1 MLVVPAGALA
11 GPVILGG
18 DDLTEHGQTDGA
30 GTNEQG
36 WLYMERAVGNLL
48 PNVTRANDNSIAAL
62 GSSGPVDPDTN
73 GSDAGAGITSAA
85 AKAGMTVQFFDG
97 EAAIAGALQ
106 AIGNGSY
113 TPAIIWVAGDGA
125 SNDLDGCDGAGTEGQ
140 ALIDQAGVI
149 NTFVT
154 EGGGLFSHGT
164 CYTWLSALLP
174 TVTTVDGGS
183 SDDLYRTAEGVA
195 AFPGVSDADFN
206 AGPWHNHFEGDLGGL
221 QVLVRSLDIDDAAGN
236 DAAVVLGGG
245 DVDIIPVPPTP
256 ALAPACSNAVTG
268 DGGNNSLTGTE
279 GGDLMKGLVGND
291 NINGLGGD
299 DCIRGGPGADNE
311 EGGAGNDQLNGGQKK
326 DKLSAGSG
334 DDLVKVRAGRSD
346 RVDCGGGDDT
356 VRAGRNDKIADNC
369 ETGELRLAPRFSD
382 KQIGRGALGAPR
394 PRPGGRGLVK

>member
-1 MLVVPAGALA
+1 MGKPRHGAARRSIVRSVKWFAAALALMLVVPAGALA

-18 DDLTEHGQTDGA
+18 DDLTDHGQTDGA
-30 GTNEQG
+30 GNNEQG
-36 WLYMERAVGNLL
+36 WLYIERAVGNIL

-73 GSDAGAGITSAA
+73 GSDAGAAITSAA
-85 AKAGMTVQFFDG
+85 GKNGMTVQFFDG
-97 EAAIAGALQ
+97 DVAIANALQ
-106 AIGNGSY
+106 SIANGSY
-113 TPAIIWVAGDGA
+113 NPAIVWVAGDNA
-125 SNDLDGCDGAGTEGQ
+125 SNDLGDTGCDGAGTEGQ
-140 ALIDQAGVI
+140 ALIDNANAI

-154 EGGGLFSHGT
+154 EGGGLLSHGT
-164 CYTWLSALLP
+164 CYGWLQALLP
-174 TVTTVDGGS
+174 TVSTVDGGS
-183 SDDLYRTAEGVA
+183 SDDLYRTAEGQA

-221 QVLVRSLDIDDAAGN
+221 QVLVRSLDVDDATGT
-236 DAAVVLGGG
+236 DAPVVIGGG
-245 DVDIIPVPPTP
+245 DVDIVPPPPVP
-256 ALAPACSNAVTG
+256 LAPACSNAVTG

-299 DCIRGGPGADNE
+299 DCIRGGPGADKE
-311 EGGAGNDQLNGGQKK
+311 QGGDGNDQLNGGQKK

-346 RVDCGGGDDT
+346 TVDCGGGNDS

-369 ETGELRLAPRFSD
+369 E
-382 KQIGRGALGAPR
+382 K
-394 PRPGGRGLVK
+394 VKFG

>member
-18 DDLTEHGQTDGA
+18 DDLTDHGQTDGA

-73 GSDAGAGITSAA
+73 GGDAGAGITSAA
-85 AKAGMTVQFFDG
+85 GKAGMTVQYFDG
-97 EAAIAGALQ
+97 DVAIAGALQ

-113 TPAIIWVAGDGA
+113 SPAIIWVAGDGA

-140 ALIDQAGVI
+140 AITDQAGVI

-164 CYTWLSALLP
+164 CYDWLSALLP

-221 QVLVRSLDIDDAAGN
+221 QVLVRRSTSTMRPA
-236 DAAVVLGGG
+236 
-245 DVDIIPVPPTP
+245 PTP
-256 ALAPACSNAVTG
+256 RSSSAVGMWTSSPCRPPRLAPACSNAVTG

-291 NINGLGGD
+291 NISGLGGD

-311 EGGAGNDQLNGGQKK
+311 QGGDGNDQLNGGQKK

-346 RVDCGGGDDT
+346 TVDCGGG
-356 VRAGRNDKIADNC
+356 RRHG
-369 ETGELRLAPRFSD
+369 PRRSQRQD
-382 KQIGRGALGAPR
+382 RR
-394 PRPGGRGLVK
+394 